1 MVITLDERGQHFIPW
16 EEVSLSSYGRGSASL
31 WLQSVG
37 TCQQCEGNIVCLMS
51 LTYTLSVSLK
61 MLLIQIVT
69 KITAWELL
77 LRSLDDSGSV
87 KPIERPANL

>member
-1 MVITLDERGQHFIPW
+1 MLDVTDVHLI
-16 EEVSLSSYGRGSASL
+16 
-31 WLQSVG
+31 
-37 TCQQCEGNIVCLMS
+37 CLNE
-51 LTYTLSVSLK
+51 